1 MSGAEAITSGT
12 RLTDEA
18 AIRAVLASYCRAV
31 DRADPGLLTSC
42 FWDDASVDYGG
53 YKGPAHPFCPL
64 LVDAISSWGQTHHQL
79 GQTLIE
85 FACEASALV
94 ETYVI
99 ASHFPAHG
107 QGEEMTYLGRY
118 LDRFERRG
126 AEWRI
131 GARVIVMS
139 WTRLAPA
146 SHDPQGRAVAGLR
159 GAGRKP
165 DDPLYE

>member
-1 MSGAEAITSGT
+1 MSGAGAITSAA
-12 RLTDEA
+12 RLADET

-31 DRADPGLLTSC
+31 DRADPELLADC

-64 LVDAISSWGQTHHQL
+64 LVDAIRGWGQTHHQL

-85 FACEASALV
+85 FAGEASARA
-94 ETYVI
+94 ETYVT
-99 ASHFPAHG
+99 ASHFPTRG

-118 LDRFERRG
+118 LDRFERRS
-126 AEWRI
+126 ADWRI
-131 GARVIVMS
+131 SARVLVMS
-139 WTRLAPA
+139 WTRLAPV
-146 SHDPQGRAVAGLR
+146 SHDPRGKAVAGLR

>member
-1 MSGAEAITSGT
+1 MNGPGAITSGA

-18 AIRAVLASYCRAV
+18 AIRAVLASYCRGV
-31 DRADPGLLTSC
+31 DRADTELLTNC

-64 LVDAISSWGQTHHQL
+64 LAEAISSWDQTHHQL

-85 FACEASALV
+85 FAGEASARA
-94 ETYVI
+94 ETYVT
-99 ASHFPAHG
+99 ASHFPADG

-126 AEWRI
+126 TEWRI
-131 GARVIVMS
+131 GTRVIVMS

-146 SHDPQGRAVAGLR
+146 SHDPQARAVAGLR

>member
-1 MSGAEAITSGT
+1 MAVIVWAEQSRIETN
-12 RLTDEA
+12 
-18 AIRAVLASYCRAV
+18 V
-31 DRADPGLLTSC
+31 
-42 FWDDASVDYGG
+42 
-53 YKGPAHPFCPL
+53 PL
-64 LVDAISSWGQTHHQL
+64 VS
-79 GQTLIE
+79 E
-85 FACEASALV
+85 SA
-94 ETYVI
+94 TN
-99 ASHFPAHG
+99 S

-159 GAGRKP
+159 SAGRKP